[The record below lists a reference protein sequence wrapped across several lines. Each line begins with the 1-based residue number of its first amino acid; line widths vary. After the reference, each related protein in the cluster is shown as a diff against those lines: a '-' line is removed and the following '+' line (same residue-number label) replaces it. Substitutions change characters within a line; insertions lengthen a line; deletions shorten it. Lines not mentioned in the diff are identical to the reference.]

1 MPCNGGVIVY
11 RILALDGGGIR
22 GIFTTTVLER
32 LDEAVP
38 GYLGKVDLV
47 AGTSTGAIIACG
59 LAGGMRPADITE
71 IYRTQGPA
79 IFDDSWLDD
88 LKDLGGLTGA
98 EYGNAHLRE
107 IVTSV
112 FERGL
117 GVRTLD
123 DLGRRVLIPTFDLD
137 DGDDPRRPQGKLR
150 TWKPKF
156 FHNFP
161 GPGSDGH
168 ERIVDVLMRAC
179 AGPVYFPTVD
189 GYIDGGIF
197 ANNPSLVAL
206 AQAVHPGT
214 GGQRLADVTLLSI
227 GTGQSA
233 EYIPGDHLDWGT
245 VRWAGPIVRL
255 GVDGQMAVA
264 KFACR
269 QLLGDRFHRV
279 DQLFEW
285 GMRLDDW
292 EKVADL
298 RELAEEVDLEPTIAW
313 LRAATSARRSTA

>member
-1 MPCNGGVIVY
+1 MY

-22 GIFTTTVLER
+22 GIFTTTILER

-38 GYLGKVDLV
+38 GFLRKVDLI

-59 LAGGMRPADITE
+59 LAAGVGPEDLTE
-71 IYRTQGPA
+71 IYRTQGPL

-98 EYGNAHLRE
+98 EYGNLHLRE
-107 IVTSV
+107 ILAGV

-117 GVRTLD
+117 GLRYLK
-123 DLGRRVLIPTFDLD
+123 DLARRVLIPTFDLD
-137 DGDDPRRPQGKLR
+137 DGDDPRRPPHKLR

-161 GPGSDGH
+161 GPDSDGDQ
-168 ERIVDVLMRAC
+168 RIVDVLMRTC

-189 GYIDGGIF
+189 GYIDGGVV
-197 ANNPSLVAL
+197 ANNPSMAAL
-206 AQAVHPGT
+206 AQALHPGT
-214 GGQRLADVTLLSI
+214 GGRRLDEIAVLSL

-233 EYIPGDHLDWGT
+233 TYLPGDHLDWGY
-245 VRWAGPIVRL
+245 VKWARPIVRL
-255 GVDGQMAVA
+255 CIDAQMDVVRYE
-264 KFACR
+264 CQ
-269 QLLGDRFHRV
+269 QLLGERFHRV
-279 DQLFEW
+279 EQLFEW

-298 RELAEEVDLEPTIAW
+298 RVLAEEVDLRATIAW
-313 LRAATSARRSTA
+313 LKTVAGLRRATA